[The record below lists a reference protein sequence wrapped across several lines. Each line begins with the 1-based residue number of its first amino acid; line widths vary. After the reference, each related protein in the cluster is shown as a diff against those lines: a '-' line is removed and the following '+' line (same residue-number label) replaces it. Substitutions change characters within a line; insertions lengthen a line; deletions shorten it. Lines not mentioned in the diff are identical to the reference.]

1 MKKIVLLLVTLFSL
15 NAVTYASFPVTSQ
28 DAEQATKQSLEEN
41 NFVDN
46 FKLPNFT
53 LVNGGGS
60 GFSVAALCCGI
71 LGFFFLPFLLGP
83 LAIVF
88 GVMGMK
94 RSGRGMA
101 IAGLVL
107 GIIQVAIVLLALLFI
122 ASLAASYGV

>member
-1 MKKIVLLLVTLFSL
+1 MFSL
-15 NAVTYASFPVTSQ
+15 NAVSYASFPVTSQ
-28 DAEQATKQSLEEN
+28 EAEQATKQSAEEN
-41 NFVDN
+41 TFVDN

-60 GFSVAALCCGI
+60 GFSIAALCCGI

-88 GVMGMK
+88 GAIGMK

-101 IAGLVL
+101 ITGLVL
-107 GIIQVAIVLLALLFI
+107 GIIQVVIVLLALLFL
-122 ASLAASYGV
+122 ASLAASFGV